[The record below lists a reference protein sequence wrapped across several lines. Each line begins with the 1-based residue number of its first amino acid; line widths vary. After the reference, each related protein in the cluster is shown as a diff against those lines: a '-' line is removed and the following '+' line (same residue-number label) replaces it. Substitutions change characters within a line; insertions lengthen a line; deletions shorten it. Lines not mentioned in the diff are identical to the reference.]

1 MAPPKAKYVLPRREP
16 QALWQS
22 RSQQQTPL
30 VHRSAAGRCR
40 GHEEEVTRFSS
51 MRSLSLSLSLSLSTY
66 SPGRS
71 GSGSGSGS
79 GPGGSFIAQ
88 PAHGAQPRRSSAAP
102 ALLCPPSE
110 MPTPEAGPGLLARS
124 RSRAAGRMDQ
134 FPLPSSLPQR
144 TFCPTTWLPQPP
156 PPPPPRCS
164 CCLPATCGAALPCP
178 ACYLASRAAKPK
190 HHVSFKGRRGV
201 GRSGP
206 RDTGT
211 HSTRPASYTARRP
224 NFFGVTM
231 ATRDRGRYAVFFLTN
246 CSGGAATTLP
256 AGNHV
261 RVGRRLL
268 ALE

>member
-1 MAPPKAKYVLPRREP
+1 MAYGPAKGKVRAAAQGAAGALAEPLAAADSARPPVRRWPLPRSRGRGD
-16 QALWQS
+16 ALFIHA
-22 RSQQQTPL
+22 
-30 VHRSAAGRCR
+30 V
-40 GHEEEVTRFSS
+40 
-51 MRSLSLSLSLSLSTY
+51 SLSLSLSTY

-144 TFCPTTWLPQPP
+144 TFCPSRSLLQSPP
-156 PPPPPRCS
+156 CS

-231 ATRDRGRYAVFFLTN
+231 ATRDRGRDAVFFNKL
-246 CSGGAATTLP
+246 
-256 AGNHV
+256 
-261 RVGRRLL
+261 
-268 ALE
+268 